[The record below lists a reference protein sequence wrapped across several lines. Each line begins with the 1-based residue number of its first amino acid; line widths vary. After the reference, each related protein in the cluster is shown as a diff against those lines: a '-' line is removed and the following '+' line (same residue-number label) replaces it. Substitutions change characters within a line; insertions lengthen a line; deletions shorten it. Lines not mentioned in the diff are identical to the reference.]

1 MILSSLVSWH
11 LASTRGGGSLG
22 REEDETLPSSFIRL
36 VLVVIAKLETGV
48 VLSKSVQFINSLA
61 VTSGSEGIL
70 DTVAG
75 RRLVEVVEEDF
86 SGRGLRLLLS
96 TV

>member
-1 MILSSLVSWH
+1 M
-11 LASTRGGGSLG
+11 G